1 MNENFFLEMLKL
13 GKIRIEDGQIII
25 FNATNLLFP
34 TRSFLYLRK
43 VILEKLGKTKCN
55 EILKE
60 IGKFQIRQALVRY
73 SKMFK
78 VEEMTVDK
86 FREMWIKI
94 ASLLGYGKVEFSEK
108 KAIAKNNPIAQEYLL
123 MFGKSPEPIDSYLCG
138 MAEESYRALLGKP
151 VEVKETK
158 CIACGDPYCQFEVF
172 PAEEKKETKT

>member
-108 KAIAKNNPIAQEYLL
+108 KQL
-123 MFGKSPEPIDSYLCG
+123 
-138 MAEESYRALLGKP
+138 
-151 VEVKETK
+151 
-158 CIACGDPYCQFEVF
+158 Q
-172 PAEEKKETKT
+172 KTIP